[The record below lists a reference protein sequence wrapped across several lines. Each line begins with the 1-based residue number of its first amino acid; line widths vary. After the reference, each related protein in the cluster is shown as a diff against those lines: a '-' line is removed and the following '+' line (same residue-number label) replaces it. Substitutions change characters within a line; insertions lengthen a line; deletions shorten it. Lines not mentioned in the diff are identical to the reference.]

1 MKDIIIA
8 TSNLQKLKDFIK
20 VNEEG
25 GYHYNI
31 LSMNDINLN
40 IDIDENGETYRMN
53 AYIKAKAVHDLI
65 SKKIPVIADD
75 CGYELEYLNNEPGVY
90 SKRYLGDVSFKEK
103 IRIILGRMESAT
115 KMNQRVMHR
124 CGSVVCISN
133 NHTFY
138 KDFKLKGYCAY
149 EVQGLKSKTTY
160 DSAYLSDGNMP
171 NTYEYSNIFY
181 LPEYEGVM
189 AELTE
194 DEWYEINPRIPAIKQ
209 IYQSLLTMSVFR
221 RSLLF

>member
-75 CGYELEYLNNEPGVY
+75 CG
-90 SKRYLGDVSFKEK
+90 
-103 IRIILGRMESAT
+103 
-115 KMNQRVMHR
+115 
-124 CGSVVCISN
+124 
-133 NHTFY
+133 
-138 KDFKLKGYCAY
+138 
-149 EVQGLKSKTTY
+149 
-160 DSAYLSDGNMP
+160 
-171 NTYEYSNIFY
+171 
-181 LPEYEGVM
+181 
-189 AELTE
+189 
-194 DEWYEINPRIPAIKQ
+194 
-209 IYQSLLTMSVFR
+209 
-221 RSLLF
+221 